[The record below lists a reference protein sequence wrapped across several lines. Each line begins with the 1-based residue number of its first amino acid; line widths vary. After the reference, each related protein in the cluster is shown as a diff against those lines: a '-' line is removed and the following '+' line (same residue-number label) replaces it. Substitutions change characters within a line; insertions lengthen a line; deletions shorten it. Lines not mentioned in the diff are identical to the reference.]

1 MIHVFV
7 LPLIKK
13 TRPGSA
19 ARSFARMAQG
29 FSVFKS
35 RVGCDPLLALPL
47 MEIDHGIISIA
58 ILSLLLI
65 QEGSFSYWQN
75 YVRIALVNCLEGGC
89 LPRNSASNFTD
100 SDWHHCAATPQIKQ
114 LLMKLG
120 SKYDWLDSPRN
131 LKYKQ
136 IWAVTWQNQKSDC
149 APSEVSD
156 QPGHPPSQIRVFAV
170 RMTKAWVLSYPL
182 SAQPM
187 PRLTWVFAGRKLI
200 LSWHGSYT
208 EVNICKLLKN
218 PMKALGAVNFTK
230 YALSTI

>member
-7 LPLIKK
+7 LPLINK

-35 RVGCDPLLALPL
+35 RVGCDPRCTLLALPL

-65 QEGSFSYWQN
+65 LEGSFSYWQT

-100 SDWHHCAATPQIKQ
+100 SD
-114 LLMKLG
+114 
-120 SKYDWLDSPRN
+120 
-131 LKYKQ
+131 
-136 IWAVTWQNQKSDC
+136 
-149 APSEVSD
+149 
-156 QPGHPPSQIRVFAV
+156 
-170 RMTKAWVLSYPL
+170 
-182 SAQPM
+182 
-187 PRLTWVFAGRKLI
+187 
-200 LSWHGSYT
+200 
-208 EVNICKLLKN
+208 
-218 PMKALGAVNFTK
+218 
-230 YALSTI
+230 